1 LKKLI
6 APALFHVSYL
16 PCVFKMQ
23 QAWRVIPDAAF
34 VILQPRREGGMAGE
48 SKGVFE
54 FGEFRLDSTNALL
67 TRLGTPV
74 SLAPKV
80 FDVLVYLVSN
90 AGRLIDKEEL
100 LKALWPD
107 TFVEEANLTV
117 NIAAL
122 RRALGTQS
130 DGQSWIET
138 VPKRGYR
145 FLGSV
150 MQPDATPPA
159 ADHSPALRPN
169 FKYIRLFAGLA
180 ILSIAVAGY
189 YLYSRKPSGTAPRRQ
204 SIAVLPFQDLS
215 SGTDELRTGLGMTDA
230 LVTKLGELPE
240 ISARSIETVR
250 RFDGSGVDP
259 LEVGRQL
266 GVDTVLTGSVQRLDK
281 RIRVSVR
288 LLRVQDG
295 QALWA
300 DKFDELLTNVFAVQD
315 AISEKL
321 AHTLAL
327 RLTSEDQDR
336 MMRRYTENTEAFR
349 LYELGRY
356 AWFSDIP
363 KATEYYQRSI
373 REDPRYALPYVE
385 LAKIYLVMSGD
396 GGGAFPKYAPLAR
409 EAAARALSLAPDLA
423 DAHVATADVQRGVD
437 WDYKG
442 AEREIEIATR
452 LNPGSAKVHG
462 ARSVLLAMQGDLTA
476 AIPEARMAMSLD
488 PFNGRLAVDLG
499 WLLYCNHQ
507 YDATI
512 EWLDEF
518 KRRDSRSHLDW
529 DRFFSYLKLSRTT
542 EAIAILEAE
551 IRSQG
556 SSPAINAALIHAF
569 LLTGRSKEALEL
581 MKSLPDDSG
590 FYQRAVIEI
599 AMGNLDA
606 AFTYLDRAVE
616 ERSLWIKWLKVDPD
630 LEPLH
635 ADPRFAKVV
644 ARLGLVPWN

>member
-1 LKKLI
+1 
-6 APALFHVSYL
+6 
-16 PCVFKMQ
+16 
-23 QAWRVIPDAAF
+23 
-34 VILQPRREGGMAGE
+34 MAGE
-48 SKGVFE
+48 FRGVYE
-54 FGEFRLDSTNALL
+54 FGEFRLDSANVLL
-67 TRLGTPV
+67 TRMGTPV

-122 RRALGTQS
+122 RRALGTQL

-145 FLGSV
+145 FVGAVS
-150 MQPDATPPA
+150 QPGEPPA
-159 ADHSPALRPN
+159 PLVEPALPVEHRARSRY
-169 FKYIRLFAGLA
+169 FLVGLVVV
-180 ILSIAVAGY
+180 AVVAAVY
-189 YLYSRKPSGTAPRRQ
+189 FMYQRKPNGAAARRQ

-215 SGTDELRTGLGMTDA
+215 SGGDEIRSGLGMTDA
-230 LVTKLGELPE
+230 LVTKLSEIPEL
-240 ISARSIETVR
+240 AVRSLETVR
-250 RFDGSGVDP
+250 RYDGSGVDP
-259 LEVGRQL
+259 LEAGQHL
-266 GVDTVLTGSVQRLDK
+266 GVDTVLAGSVQRLDK

-295 QALWA
+295 QGLWA
-300 DKFDELLTNVFAVQD
+300 DKFDELFTNVFAVQD
-315 AISEKL
+315 TISEKL
-321 AHTLAL
+321 AHRLAL
-327 RLTSEDQDR
+327 RLTSEDQER

-349 LYELGRY
+349 FYELGRY

-385 LAKIYLVMSGD
+385 LAKIYVVMSGD
-396 GGGAFPKYAPLAR
+396 GGDAFRKYAPLAR
-409 EAAARALSLAPDLA
+409 EAAAKSLVLAPDLA
-423 DAHVATADVQRGVD
+423 DAHVATADVQRGID
-437 WDYKG
+437 WDYKS
-442 AEREIEIATR
+442 AVRELDIASR
-452 LNPGSAKVHG
+452 LNPGSAKVHD
-462 ARSVLLAMQGDLTA
+462 ARSVLLAMQGDLAA

-488 PFNGRLAVDLG
+488 PFNARLAVDLG

-518 KRRDSRSHLDW
+518 KRRDSRPHLDW
-529 DRFFSYLKLSRTT
+529 DRFFSYLKLSRTA
-542 EAIAILEAE
+542 EAIAILEGE
-551 IRSQG
+551 IKSQG
-556 SSPAINAALIHAF
+556 SSPAIDAALIHA
-569 LLTGRSKEALEL
+569 LLLAGRSKDALEL
-581 MKSLPDDSG
+581 MKGLPADSG

-599 AMGNLDA
+599 ARGSVDA
-606 AFTYLDRAVE
+606 AFTYLDKAIE

-630 LEPLH
+630 LEPLR
-635 ADPRFAKVV
+635 ADPRFAKLV
-644 ARLGLVPWN
+644 ARVGLVP